1 MRLSNRAAE
10 RFQHAL
16 DGERPADAEA
26 ESLLATSRMLSA
38 VDTSRLAP
46 REEFVHALRERLM
59 AEAETMPAL
68 SPAAA
73 QTAAARRAAART
85 TPVVLVMGRGL
96 PRLLA
101 GAAASVLAVGAVVG
115 VASRSALPGSALYP
129 VKGWLDSVAVQMAG
143 SDYERG
149 LTHLAQAQ
157 EHISDTRALSEQQGS
172 EPGEFIEALDSAVAS
187 VRSGQRDLNTAF
199 DGTGNPQ
206 ALIAIRDFSA
216 RALPQVEAL
225 RPEVPAA
232 ALPALRELQALLE
245 DSQTASVRR
254 LAACAPSCAL
264 VSQPGA
270 GPSQRRSSLDD
281 GGPRWR
287 HARSHPARRGR
298 RAEHA
303 CDGEPGRRPSGR
315 DRRHGRCDGGRGQR
329 RRHALH
335 GRCDAQRSVCD
346 RVRPGAAARHGHA
359 AVGQHQLQQCRGDG
373 AHHPRWH
380 LVARCRCAAAAS
392 EAALIRGTGP
402 RRRPSAAA

>member
-270 GPSQRRSSLDD
+270 GPSQLPVLPSTTAAP
-281 GGPRWR
+281 GG
-287 HARSHPARRGR
+287 AT
-298 RAEHA
+298 
-303 CDGEPGRRPSGR
+303 
-315 DRRHGRCDGGRGQR
+315 
-329 RRHALH
+329 
-335 GRCDAQRSVCD
+335 
-346 RVRPGAAARHGHA
+346 PGATLPGG
-359 AVGQHQLQQCRGDG
+359 VGVPSTPVTANPGGGLPGVTAGTGGVTVGGDNGGATLSTDG
-373 AHHPRWH
+373 ATLNGPS
-380 LVARCRCAAAAS
+380 VTAS
-392 EAALIRGTGP
+392 VPGLPPVTATL
-402 RRRPSAAA
+402 PSASISSSSVGVTVPTTLGGISLPGAGAPLPLPKLP

>member
-38 VDTSRLAP
+38 IDTSRLAP

-85 TPVVLVMGRGL
+85 SPVVLVMGRGL

-115 VASRSALPGSALYP
+115 VASRRALPGSALYP
-129 VKGWLDSVAVQMAG
+129 VKGWLDSVAVQMAE
-143 SDYERG
+143 SDYDRG

-157 EHISDTRALSEQQGS
+157 EHISDTRTLSEREGS

-270 GPSQRRSSLDD
+270 GPSQLPVLPSTTAAP
-281 GGPRWR
+281 GG
-287 HARSHPARRGR
+287 AT
-298 RAEHA
+298 
-303 CDGEPGRRPSGR
+303 
-315 DRRHGRCDGGRGQR
+315 
-329 RRHALH
+329 
-335 GRCDAQRSVCD
+335 
-346 RVRPGAAARHGHA
+346 PGATLPGG
-359 AVGQHQLQQCRGDG
+359 VGVPSTPVTANPGGGLPGVTAGTGGVTVGGDNGGATLSTDG
-373 AHHPRWH
+373 ATLNGPS
-380 LVARCRCAAAAS
+380 VTAS
-392 EAALIRGTGP
+392 VPGLPPVTATL
-402 RRRPSAAA
+402 PSASISSSSVGVTVPTTLGGISLPGAGAPLPLPKLP

>member
-26 ESLLATSRMLSA
+26 ERLLATSRTLSA
-38 VDTSRLAP
+38 IDTSRLAP

-73 QTAAARRAAART
+73 QTAASRRAAART

-129 VKGWLDSVAVQMAG
+129 VKGWLDAVAVQMAG
-143 SDYERG
+143 SDHERG

-157 EHISDTRALSEQQGS
+157 EHISDTRALSEEQGS
-172 EPGEFIEALDSAVAS
+172 EPGEFIEALESAVAS

-199 DGTGNPQ
+199 DATGNPQ
-206 ALIAIRDFSA
+206 SLIAIRDFSA

-270 GPSQRRSSLDD
+270 GPSQLPVLPSTTAAP
-281 GGPRWR
+281 GG
-287 HARSHPARRGR
+287 AT
-298 RAEHA
+298 
-303 CDGEPGRRPSGR
+303 
-315 DRRHGRCDGGRGQR
+315 
-329 RRHALH
+329 
-335 GRCDAQRSVCD
+335 
-346 RVRPGAAARHGHA
+346 PGATLPGGVSVPSTPVTANPGGGVPGVTAGTGGVT
-359 AVGQHQLQQCRGDG
+359 VGGDNGGATLSTDG
-373 AHHPRWH
+373 ATLNGPS
-380 LVARCRCAAAAS
+380 VTAS
-392 EAALIRGTGP
+392 VPGLPPVTATLPSVSVSSSSVGVTVPGTTLGGISLPGTGVP
-402 RRRPSAAA
+402 LPLPKLP